1 MMENETE
8 ISVENQEI
16 PELSDVK
23 LKTKYSG
30 TVIKTSLAGAVV
42 DVGLGIPGVVHI
54 SQLQKEFVNCV
65 EDVVQVGQTV
75 DAWVK
80 RIVPKRNRLEL
91 TLIKPLDLEWREI
104 KKDMVL
110 KGKIVKLEK
119 FGAFVEIGA
128 ERPGL
133 IHISEITH
141 DYISKPSDVITEGEE
156 VEVMVLNVNRQK
168 KQIKLSLK
176 ALEVPPAVDNVYEKE
191 ETKSR
196 GKAASKDT
204 ETEEAVPTAMEM
216 ALREAMERTKDTEV
230 EPAAPVKQSPAK
242 NDAELDEILERTL
255 QNKVKTS
262 K

>member
-1 MMENETE
+1 MMEKETE
-8 ISVENQEI
+8 ISAEKQGSS
-16 PELSDVK
+16 ELSDVK
-23 LKTKYSG
+23 LKAKYTG
-30 TVIKTSLAGAVV
+30 IVIKTSLAGALV
-42 DVGLGIPGVVHI
+42 DIGLETPGVVHI
-54 SQLQKEFVNCV
+54 SQLQKEPVNRV

-91 TLIKPLDLEWREI
+91 TLIQPLDLEWREI

-110 KGKIVKLEK
+110 KGKVVKLEK

-133 IHISEITH
+133 VHISEITH
-141 DYISKPSDVITEGEE
+141 DYISKPSDVISEGEE

-176 ALEVPPAVDNVYEKE
+176 ALEVPPAVNNEYEKE
-191 ETKSR
+191 EPKSKAK
-196 GKAASKDT
+196 GKKDT
-204 ETEEAVPTAMEM
+204 VTEEAVPTAMEM
-216 ALREAMERTKDTEV
+216 ALREAMERTKDSDGAP
-230 EPAAPVKQSPAK
+230 PAPTKKNTTK
-242 NDAELDEILERTL
+242 NDANLDQILDRTL